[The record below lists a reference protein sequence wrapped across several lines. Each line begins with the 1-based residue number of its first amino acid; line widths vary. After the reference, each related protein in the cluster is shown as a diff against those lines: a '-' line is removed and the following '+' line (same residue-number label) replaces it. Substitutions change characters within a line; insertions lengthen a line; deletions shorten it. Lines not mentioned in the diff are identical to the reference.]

1 MAGVSRLPD
10 FGDQVI
16 NLRNPVIHIKS
27 VVFLKIRDIFATD
40 MQIYKEFSF
49 DSAHFLPNVPDGHK
63 CKEMHGHTYRLKV
76 FIQGDLD
83 PKLGW
88 IMDFKELKDA
98 LLPVIDQLD
107 HKLINNIKGLENPT
121 AENITVWIWEQI
133 RPSLPLLSRIEL
145 YETPTTGVIYEGQ

>member
-1 MAGVSRLPD
+1 
-10 FGDQVI
+10 
-16 NLRNPVIHIKS
+16 
-27 VVFLKIRDIFATD
+27 

-63 CKEMHGHTYRLKV
+63 CKEMHGHTYRLRV
-76 FIQGDLD
+76 FIRGDLD
-83 PKLGW
+83 PRLGW

-107 HKLINNIKGLENPT
+107 HKLINNIKGLQNPT

-145 YETPTTGVIYEGQ
+145 YETPTTGVIYEGK